1 METSRNVMAEQGEG
15 VVVPTQ
21 TEVLDNVD
29 DDLDRIELWT
39 AALSSFQHPPPVYQP
54 STVRGDERMM
64 LARNA
69 ALPLREVM
77 RSAFRSQPYIA
88 VTIAL
93 GIGWLLGRMHR
104 AL

>member
-1 METSRNVMAEQGEG
+1 METSRNVMAEQGGG

-21 TEVLDNVD
+21 SEVLDNVD
-29 DDLDRIELWT
+29 DDLDRIELLT
-39 AALSSFQHPPPVYQP
+39 AALSSFEHPPPAYQP
-54 STVRGDERMM
+54 SILRGDERMM
-64 LARNA
+64 LARNT

-93 GIGWLLGRMHR
+93 GIGRMHR

>member
-1 METSRNVMAEQGEG
+1 MAEQGEG

-54 STVRGDERMM
+54 STMKGDERMISARDTA
-64 LARNA
+64 LSLGVRNA
-69 ALPLREVM
+69 
-77 RSAFRSQPYIA
+77 FRHHPYIV

>member
-1 METSRNVMAEQGEG
+1 MAEQGEG
-15 VVVPTQ
+15 VVVPAQ

-39 AALSSFQHPPPVYQP
+39 AALSSFQRPPPAYQ
-54 STVRGDERMM
+54 SNTVRAGERMIS
-64 LARNA
+64 ARDT
-69 ALPLREVM
+69 ALPLGEV
-77 RSAFRSQPYIA
+77 RNAFRDHPYIA
-88 VTIAL
+88 VTIAF

>member
-1 METSRNVMAEQGEG
+1 MSRNVMAEQGEG
-15 VVVPTQ
+15 VVVSTQ
-21 TEVLDNVD
+21 TEVLNNVD

-39 AALSSFQHPPPVYQP
+39 AALSSFQHPPPAYQP
-54 STVRGDERMM
+54 STVRGGERMM
-64 LARNA
+64 LARNT

-77 RSAFRSQPYIA
+77 RSAFRKQPYIA

-104 AL
+104 SW

>member
-1 METSRNVMAEQGEG
+1 MAEQGEG

-39 AALSSFQHPPPVYQP
+39 AALSSFQHPPPGYQP
-54 STVRGDERMM
+54 STMRGDERMISARATA
-64 LARNA
+64 LSLGEVRNA
-69 ALPLREVM
+69 
-77 RSAFRSQPYIA
+77 FRDHPYIA